1 MGICFFK
8 TSFVLSNSVLNTI
21 EFMLTIR
28 VCFFLLTYVLQW
40 NFNEFCLR
48 MIWSWTTKWCSK
60 YFRYIKV
67 IEPHKQFCKIAYIW
81 WNGWLGPVSYWI
93 WKLIFWLFRYLF
105 KGLELLNN
113 SLILKCLC
121 ELPPLTLFYIILLI
135 TLKQNLEKV
144 AMKFGCLSRIL
155 CSCKFSCINSGAWG
169 LFYDTQFLHFIVYTN
184 VYTKTA

>member
-28 VCFFLLTYVLQW
+28 VCFFLLTYV
-40 NFNEFCLR
+40 FVSEKR

-121 ELPPLTLFYIILLI
+121 ELPPLTQCPVLHYTSNYIKAEFGKSRCEIRLFI
-135 TLKQNLEKV
+135 TH
-144 AMKFGCLSRIL
+144 S
-155 CSCKFSCINSGAWG
+155 
-169 LFYDTQFLHFIVYTN
+169 LFL
-184 VYTKTA
+184 